1 MANNIDEYSPQEVVV
16 HVAKKVKFVSLF
28 SVVQVN
34 VHLYSIN
41 ALLYMFQG
49 NKNTISSWPL
59 LVFSWS
65 NWLVNFAPGDHPN
78 ILFGL

>member
-49 NKNTISSWPL
+49 NKNTISS
-59 LVFSWS
+59 
-65 NWLVNFAPGDHPN
+65 
-78 ILFGL
+78 